1 MFSPGSLT
9 NATAEYT
16 LNLSNQRNADANA
29 VDDAL
34 AALAICPSC
43 GADTYVERTASGR

>member
-16 LNLSNQRNADANA
+16 MDLTNQRNADADT

-34 AALAICPSC
+34 SALSTCPSC
-43 GADTYVERTASGR
+43 GAETYVDSAVPRR